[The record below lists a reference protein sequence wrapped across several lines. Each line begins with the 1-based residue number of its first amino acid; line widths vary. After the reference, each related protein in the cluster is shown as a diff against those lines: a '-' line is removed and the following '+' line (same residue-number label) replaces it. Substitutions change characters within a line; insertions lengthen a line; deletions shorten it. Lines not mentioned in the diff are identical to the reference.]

1 MDPNVDRLCGSAS
14 IAKHDGNCARA
25 EGLLLEALAFAN
37 DKRDRADVEHRLAVL
52 LQEMGRAVDCED
64 HARRAIELEDRVV
77 LLANHL
83 TFLAQHLWRATRYA
97 EALPF
102 VERAL
107 PLYAQGWG
115 PSHSETRYM
124 LSCAE
129 FVRRKLGH
137 ETRAAEYHRQA
148 HHHESQAL
156 SPSSPSVKKSL

>member
-1 MDPNVDRLCGSAS
+1 MDPAVRRLCASAS
-14 IAKHDGNCARA
+14 TAKRDGDGARA
-25 EGLLLEALAFAN
+25 ESLLLEALAWAN
-37 DKRDRADVEHRLAVL
+37 DKRDRAGLEHRLAAL

-64 HARRAIELEDRVV
+64 HARKAIELEDRVV

-83 TFLAQHLWRATRYA
+83 MFLAQHLWRAKRYA

-115 PSHSETRYM
+115 PSHTETRYM

-129 FVRRKLGH
+129 FVCRKLGD

-148 HHHESQAL
+148 HHDGWQGL
-156 SPSSPSVKKSL
+156 G